1 MGPVLYEGIQAKP
14 RLVLRSHMVIILF
27 GTEVCPG
34 KKERDLTLS
43 NSQRMSKVSTLTSS
57 VGGEI

>member
-1 MGPVLYEGIQAKP
+1 MGPVLHEGIQAKL

-34 KKERDLTLS
+34 KKGKGFDIE
-43 NSQRMSKVSTLTSS
+43 
-57 VGGEI
+57 